1 MILRNSTLLGI
12 IVWLL
17 SITSLFGQTL
27 PLVQFTVSSGQG
39 VQGSRVCLDV
49 RVSDFTNVE
58 SIQFN
63 LSYNASLIIPEC
75 PPDFSNSDIPTGNID
90 AGNFNC
96 QNLNNGFINFVWTNN
111 PTTLPDNAL
120 LFTVCFNLIGNPGNI
135 SPIYFNG
142 QLLDVEICQVENNG
156 TSSCTD
162 EIISNTGTIK
172 IISNTLDAFIN
183 KCDADANNIPAG
195 GNITFYATGG
205 TPPYNYTI
213 TPGGFSGVLTADG
226 QRITI
231 PNIPSGANYTLNVTD
246 SGGSTPVS
254 KTINISDNI
263 PIMLDSSKVK
273 KPTCFNRRNG
283 EIDIFVSGGSAPY
296 QYEWSNL
303 LSGLKKIEGLPPSKY
318 TVTITDVSGCQ
329 IQRNFDLEVD
339 TLKFDVAIKDTTS
352 CQNARNGIITISNV
366 SGENPW
372 SGTFNFQYT
381 INNIGNPKPFL
392 NSIDV
397 TQIGSG
403 NIKVTVLDSALC
415 SVDKFIFMPFKK
427 TVSIDTLLQK
437 DITCSG
443 KQDGEIR
450 LRAKPGSGYAYFVS
464 NPPNIFGSTLGG
476 VFILDGLAKGTY
488 TVTTRDAAGCT
499 ANALFEI
506 KEPDPIVLNPT
517 VVQPDCVNPGSITL
531 NPTGGTGAYTYTWN
545 PPATGNVNALTGL
558 SGGNYT
564 VSVTDANNCTATPFS
579 VQLNPQGALNITTVI
594 KQPISCIGKNDAVV
608 IVEIG
613 SANGPFNVT
622 WRDATNTI
630 ISNMTQVSNLGPG
643 VYTVVVSDNNSCSNS
658 KTVTIDPGSDF
669 TLTTTLSNAP
679 CFDQNGKV
687 EASVSGN
694 STGFKYEWRVKGQS
708 AIIDNDNTLDAKAGT
723 YTVKAISPAGCEKET
738 DVTITEPAAITFPA
752 PETRNV
758 TCFGLSD
765 GAARILNGPSNI
777 NYSWSNGTSGIFTI
791 NLPIGNAWVVGSV
804 GSCKSDTVRFNIGT
818 FPKLQLDLNKTQV
831 VDPICFGDKNGSVT
845 VEATGG
851 TGISYTYTWRNGVSG
866 PTLTNIGAGTY
877 ILDIGDSNNCIQTD
891 TFILTQPSE
900 LVASLDKSKSVELDC
915 NNQTGGKL
923 ALMTTGGNPGIKTIT
938 WQSGVTTNG
947 NIAIDLNP
955 GTYCATI
962 SDNFGCRDTF
972 CYTLVAPAPLVGE
985 LNIPEEPKC
994 FGDKTCI
1001 SVKSISGGTGNKY
1014 TFQIITGGTR
1024 YPIGDCVDVF
1034 AGTYSVILIDSA
1046 GCDIRKE
1053 ITIRQPNPIIV
1064 ELGDDVEV
1072 QLGLPTPTITAS
1084 VTDNVGNTQLVWTP
1098 SEGIT
1103 CLTTDCLSIEAN
1115 PTQTTTYLL
1124 TVTDQNG
1131 CTGTD
1136 NITVNVKNLRNVYFA
1151 NAFSPNNDGFNDHFQ
1166 AIIGPGVEKILTFAI
1181 YDRWGG
1187 QVFLQENYVPDPAQ
1201 TDGWN
1206 GTFGN
1211 TGRKLD
1217 PGVFVYYAKARFIDG
1232 KEIEYKGTITLMD
1245 KTRN

>member
-1 MILRNSTLLGI
+1 MILRNSTIYSIIFWFLTTTTALG
-12 IVWLL
+12 
-17 SITSLFGQTL
+17 QPL
-27 PLVQFTVSSGQG
+27 PPVQFSVTSGQG
-39 VQGSRVCLDV
+39 VQGSKVCLDV

-63 LSYNASLIIPEC
+63 LSYNASFVIPDC
-75 PPDFSNSDIPTGNID
+75 PPDFSNSDIPPGNID
-90 AGNFNC
+90 AQNFNC
-96 QNLNNGFINFVWTNN
+96 LNLSNGFINFVWTNS

-120 LFTVCFNLIGNPGNI
+120 LFQICFTLIGNPGNI
-135 SPIYFNG
+135 SPVFFNG
-142 QLLDVEICQVENNG
+142 QLLDVEVCQVQNNG
-156 TSSCTD
+156 ISSCTD
-162 EIISNTGTIK
+162 NIESNTGSIK

-183 KCDADANNIPAG
+183 KCDADSKNVSAG
-195 GNITFYATGG
+195 GSVTFYATGG

-213 TPGGFSGVLTADG
+213 NPGGYNGIITNDG
-226 QRITI
+226 ERITI
-231 PNIPSGANYTLNVTD
+231 PNLPSGTNYTLNITD
-246 SGGSTPVS
+246 SGGSTPVNKS
-254 KTINISDNI
+254 FNISDNI
-263 PIMLDSSKVK
+263 PITIDSSRVK
-273 KPTCFNRRNG
+273 KPSCFNRRNG
-283 EIDIFVSGGSAPY
+283 EIDIFVSGGTAPY
-296 QYEWSNL
+296 RYEWSNL
-303 LSGLKKIEGLPPSKY
+303 IVGLKKIESLPPAKY

-329 IQRNFDLEVD
+329 IQRPFDLEVD

-352 CQNARNGIITISNV
+352 CQTSRNGIITISNV

-372 SGTFNFQYT
+372 TGAFNFQYT

-397 TQIGSG
+397 TGIGTG
-403 NIKVTVLDSALC
+403 NVRVTVLDSAGC
-415 SVDKFIFMPFKK
+415 SVEKTIFMPFKK
-427 TVSIDTLLQK
+427 TVSIETVLQK
-437 DITCSG
+437 DISCPG

-450 LRAKPGSGYAYFVS
+450 LRATPGSGYAYIVMS
-464 NPPNIFGSTLGG
+464 PPNIFGGTLGG

-488 TVTTRDAAGCT
+488 TVTARDGAGCSS
-499 ANALFEI
+499 NAVFEI
-506 KEPDPIVLNPT
+506 KEPDPIILNEV
-517 VVQPDCVNPGSITL
+517 VVQPDCVGPGSITL

-545 PPATGNVNALTGL
+545 PASGNVNALTGL
-558 SGGNYT
+558 TGGTYT

-579 VQLNPQGALNITTVI
+579 VQLNPQGALNITTEI
-594 KQPISCIGKNDAVV
+594 KQPVSCVGKNDAVV
-608 IVEIG
+608 IVIIG

-622 WRDATNTI
+622 WRDATNNI

-694 STGFKYEWRVKGQS
+694 SAGFKYEWRVKGQS
-708 AIIDNDNTLDAKAGT
+708 SIIDNDNILEAKAGT
-723 YTVKAISPAGCEKET
+723 YTVKAISPAGCEKEA

-752 PETRNV
+752 PQTRNV
-758 TCFGLSD
+758 TCFGLANGQASV
-765 GAARILNGPSNI
+765 LNGPPNF
-777 NYSWSNGTSGIFTI
+777 NYTWSNGSNGIFAI
-791 NLPIGNAWVVGSV
+791 NLPAGNAWVVASLGP
-804 GSCKSDTVRFNIGT
+804 CKSDTVRFNIGS

-866 PTLTNIGAGTY
+866 PTLNNIGAGNY
-877 ILDIGDSNNCIQTD
+877 ILDIGDSNNCTQTD
-891 TFILTQPSE
+891 TFTLTQPAE

-915 NNQTGGKL
+915 NNQTGGKI

-938 WQSGVTTNG
+938 WQSGVTTNV

-962 SDNFGCRDTF
+962 SDNFGCKDTF
-972 CYTLVAPAPLVGE
+972 CYTLTAPLPLQGE
-985 LNIPEEPKC
+985 LNVPAEPKC

-1001 SVKSISGGTGNKY
+1001 SVKSITGGTGNKY
-1014 TFQIITGGTR
+1014 TFQIVTGGTR
-1024 YPIGDCVDVF
+1024 YPIDSCVSVF
-1034 AGTYSVILIDSA
+1034 AGKYNVILIDSA

-1053 ITIRQPNPIIV
+1053 ITIGQPNPIIV
-1064 ELGDDVEV
+1064 ELGEDVEV
-1072 QLGLPTPTITAS
+1072 QLGLPTPTISAAIINNFG
-1084 VTDNVGNTQLVWTP
+1084 NVQLVWTP

-1103 CLTTDCLSIEAN
+1103 CFNEDCNDIEAN
-1115 PTQTTTYLL
+1115 PTETTTYVL
-1124 TVTDQNG
+1124 TATDQNG

-1151 NAFSPNNDGFNDHFQ
+1151 NAFSPNNDGFNDYFQ
-1166 AIIGPGVEKILTFAI
+1166 AITGPGVDKILTFAI

-1232 KEIEYKGTITLMD
+1232 KEIEYKGTVTLMD